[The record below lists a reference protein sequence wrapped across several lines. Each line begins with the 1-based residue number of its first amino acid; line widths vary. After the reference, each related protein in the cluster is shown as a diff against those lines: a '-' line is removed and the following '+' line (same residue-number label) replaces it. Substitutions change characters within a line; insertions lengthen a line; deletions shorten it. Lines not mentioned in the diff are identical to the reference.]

1 MRLSIVPYLVV
12 VFVSLFL
19 IARRLYTKEAAY
31 LAIFI
36 LAFFSPDLYLTR
48 WALHFISCTAFF
60 LLTTGFIIKSVEVGR
75 RRDFALAGFFL
86 GLCYMSYASSF
97 LAAPLIFFYIVV
109 ILIKRGVQRP
119 VAVNFLLTAGMFVY
133 TISPLATYA
142 LKVENFLVTRVNQIK
157 LINGSWGPYHGLQII
172 SKQTFEVVKNQAV
185 LSIKSLYTDGIG
197 GAGGYLFGNLALFD
211 RLTFLFIVF
220 SLFYFLYKIIKRKD
234 VNSLFLLVIVL
245 ATFVAGMVLT
255 IPPPAFQRISL
266 AFPFLCLLIAVTMT
280 DLYRLVVQKQKLVAV
295 SLLLVFASS
304 LLISNGIHFRKIL
317 AKDGPDDPDYPQILE
332 YLNQQ
337 NERRF
342 YVAAFESYGMGKILF
357 IMSRGRVTAITLPL
371 EEVLAIIPSYQ
382 RSSLVILYPTPEA
395 IQKVR
400 ERFPQARMVANYQ
413 KHALVRIN

>member
-1 MRLSIVPYLVV
+1 MV
-12 VFVSLFL
+12 
-19 IARRLYTKEAAY
+19 
-31 LAIFI
+31 
-36 LAFFSPDLYLTR
+36 
-48 WALHFISCTAFF
+48 
-60 LLTTGFIIKSVEVGR
+60 
-75 RRDFALAGFFL
+75 
-86 GLCYMSYASSF
+86 
-97 LAAPLIFFYIVV
+97 
-109 ILIKRGVQRP
+109 
-119 VAVNFLLTAGMFVY
+119 
-133 TISPLATYA
+133 
-142 LKVENFLVTRVNQIK
+142 
-157 LINGSWGPYHGLQII
+157 
-172 SKQTFEVVKNQAV
+172 
-185 LSIKSLYTDGIG
+185 
-197 GAGGYLFGNLALFD
+197 
-211 RLTFLFIVF
+211 
-220 SLFYFLYKIIKRKD
+220 
-234 VNSLFLLVIVL
+234 VL